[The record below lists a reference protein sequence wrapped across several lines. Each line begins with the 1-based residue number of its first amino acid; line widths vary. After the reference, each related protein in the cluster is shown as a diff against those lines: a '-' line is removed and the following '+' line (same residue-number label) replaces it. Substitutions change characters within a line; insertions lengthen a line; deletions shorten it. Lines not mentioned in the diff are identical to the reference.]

1 MDVLSVGT
9 VLIGPLLIL
18 GVIGYTYVQAN
29 LENLREEWTTYRCNP
44 IYMPF
49 AGGIQPDVTTAQNFE
64 YCTGMMAQRIL
75 AIMMEP
81 VQMLFNVFAGLLSA
95 VTNDIGYLRNFASG
109 LISFIVSF
117 AVDAMSKI
125 QNTFGVLISLLARV
139 RDLMSRIM
147 GSAGYTAVI
156 MITAVNFIKSLWG
169 ALISLIQTIVTILFA
184 ISIILA
190 FVFPALLAFA
200 IPLGAAVGISF
211 CFHPDTLIYSNGQ
224 LVPISSVKVG
234 DILRDGSEVTG
245 VIKFLGTGV
254 PMFVY
259 EGVVVSGEHL
269 VLEDGKWIYVR
280 DSPKSV
286 EYYGHNPE
294 FIYCL
299 NTSTHRI
306 PIGNTIFADYEEIE
320 EPPNYEFLDPFDTV
334 TTALGKTPLIFT
346 YPGMWT
352 YDGII
357 NAVVYLPNNRMQL
370 FMGTPD
376 GMFTVSGRRVRDYP
390 DSHDPAVLARIQER
404 VLSELNGGGNK
415 IVVG

>member
-1 MDVLSVGT
+1 MDVLSVGA

-49 AGGIQPDVTTAQNFE
+49 AGGIQPDVTTLQNFE
-64 YCTGMMAQRIL
+64 YCTAMMSQRIL

-81 VQMLFNVFAGLLSA
+81 VQMLFNVFAGVLSA

-109 LISFIVSF
+109 LLSFIISF

-125 QNTFGVLISLLARV
+125 QTTFGVLISLLARV

-169 ALISLIQTIVTILFA
+169 ALISLIQTIVVILFA
-184 ISIILA
+184 ISIVLA
-190 FVFPALLAFA
+190 FVFPVLLAFA

-224 LVPISSVKVG
+224 LVPISKVKVG

-245 VIKFLGTGV
+245 VIMFLGTGV
-254 PMFVY
+254 PMFIY

-269 VLEDGKWIYVR
+269 VLEDGKWMYVR
-280 DSPKSV
+280 DSAKSV
-286 EYYGHNPE
+286 EYYGPNPE

-370 FMGTPD
+370 FMGTSD

-390 DSHDPAVLARIQER
+390 DSHDPAELARIQER

-415 IVVG
+415 IVVP